1 MRVLTL
7 LKMSESGLGEPPA
20 EMFTAMDATIKEI
33 DATMTI
39 VDTNGL
45 LPSGVAGTRIVSTGG
60 RSTVLDGPFTE
71 SRELVGGYAIVEVDT
86 YAAGGRGV
94 PEDHRGAREVLAGL
108 GGRGRGAPDH
118 GPGRATRRLTAC
130 AAAMPPVGIGRVAAA
145 PEVVSA
151 VWRSEAARLV
161 AGLTRMTQ
169 DLGLAEDLAQDA
181 LVAALEQWPESGR
194 ARQPGCLAHG
204 RVEAPRDRPL
214 PAGRAAACARP
225 SLVPEPVMPDLDAA
239 VDHIEDDVLRLM
251 FTACHPVL
259 TTESRVALTLRL
271 VGGLSTREIAR
282 AFLSSEATVAQ
293 RISRAKRTIAAAG
306 VPFEVPSGPERPERL
321 ASVLE
326 VVYLI
331 FNEGYA
337 ATNGDDWIRPA
348 LSDEALRLGRLLAS
362 LTPREPEVHGLLALM
377 QLQASRSAARIGP
390 SGEAVLLRDQDRGRW
405 DRDLIAAGLESLR
418 RAGRG
423 PYGLQAAIA
432 ACHAV
437 APSVEETDWVRIAS
451 LYPSW
456 LWSPGRRWSS

>member
-1 MRVLTL
+1 
-7 LKMSESGLGEPPA
+7 
-20 EMFTAMDATIKEI
+20 
-33 DATMTI
+33 
-39 VDTNGL
+39 
-45 LPSGVAGTRIVSTGG
+45 
-60 RSTVLDGPFTE
+60 
-71 SRELVGGYAIVEVDT
+71 
-86 YAAGGRGV
+86 
-94 PEDHRGAREVLAGL
+94 
-108 GGRGRGAPDH
+108 
-118 GPGRATRRLTAC
+118 
-130 AAAMPPVGIGRVAAA
+130 VAAA

-181 LVAALEQWPESGR
+181 LVAALEQWPERGVPDNPGAWLMAVSKRR
-194 ARQPGCLAHG
+194 AIDHFR
-204 RVEAPRDRPL
+204 
-214 PAGRAAACARP
+214 RAARLRALEP
-225 SLVPEPVMPDLDAA
+225 SLVPEPEMPDLDAA

-293 RISRAKRTIAAAG
+293 RISRAKRTIAEAG

-337 ATNGDDWIRPA
+337 ATNGDDWVRPA

-451 LYPSW
+451 LYTELAVVTGSPVVELNRAVAVAQAYGPAAGLEIVDGLREHRALRDYHLLPSVRGE
-456 LWSPGRRWSS
+456 LLTSLGRVDEARAEYARAAELATNEQERALLRRRAAPD

>member
-1 MRVLTL
+1 M
-7 LKMSESGLGEPPA
+7 
-20 EMFTAMDATIKEI
+20 
-33 DATMTI
+33 
-39 VDTNGL
+39 
-45 LPSGVAGTRIVSTGG
+45 PS
-60 RSTVLDGPFTE
+60 
-71 SRELVGGYAIVEVDT
+71 
-86 YAAGGRGV
+86 
-94 PEDHRGAREVLAGL
+94 
-108 GGRGRGAPDH
+108 
-118 GPGRATRRLTAC
+118 RA
-130 AAAMPPVGIGRVAAA
+130 PPVSRQCAVTCGMPSPPGLIGRVTA
-145 PEVVSA
+145 PEVVSRI
-151 VWRSEAARLV
+151 WRSEAARLV

-181 LVAALEQWPESGR
+181 LVAALEQWPEQGVPDNPGAWLMAVSKRR
-194 ARQPGCLAHG
+194 AIDHFR
-204 RVEAPRDRPL
+204 
-214 PAGRAAACARP
+214 RAARLRALEP
-225 SLVPEPVMPDLDAA
+225 SLAPEPEMPDLDAA

-282 AFLSSEATVAQ
+282 AYLSSEATVAQ
-293 RISRAKRTIAAAG
+293 RISRAKRTIAEAG

-337 ATNGDDWIRPA
+337 ATSGDDWVRPA

-362 LTPREPEVHGLLALM
+362 LAPREPEVHGLLALM

-405 DRDLIAAGLESLR
+405 DRELIAAGLESLR

-451 LYPSW
+451 LYTELAVVTGSPVVELNRAVAVAQAYGPAAGLEIVDGLREHRALRDYHLLPSVRGE
-456 LWSPGRRWSS
+456 LLTSLGRADEARAEYARAAELATNEQERALLRRRAGS

>member
-1 MRVLTL
+1 M
-7 LKMSESGLGEPPA
+7 
-20 EMFTAMDATIKEI
+20 
-33 DATMTI
+33 
-39 VDTNGL
+39 
-45 LPSGVAGTRIVSTGG
+45 
-60 RSTVLDGPFTE
+60 
-71 SRELVGGYAIVEVDT
+71 
-86 YAAGGRGV
+86 
-94 PEDHRGAREVLAGL
+94 
-108 GGRGRGAPDH
+108 
-118 GPGRATRRLTAC
+118 
-130 AAAMPPVGIGRVAAA
+130 AAA
-145 PEVVSA
+145 PEAVSA

-181 LVAALEQWPESGR
+181 LVAALEQWPEQGVPDNPGAWLMAVSKRR
-194 ARQPGCLAHG
+194 AIDHFR
-204 RVEAPRDRPL
+204 
-214 PAGRAAACARP
+214 RAARLRALEP
-225 SLVPEPVMPDLDAA
+225 SLAPEPDMPDLDAA

-293 RISRAKRTIAAAG
+293 RISRAKRTIAEAG

-337 ATNGDDWIRPA
+337 ATSGDDWVRPA

-362 LTPREPEVHGLLALM
+362 LAPREPEVHGLLALM

-405 DRDLIAAGLESLR
+405 DRDLIGAGLESLR

-451 LYPSW
+451 LYTELAVVTGSPVVELNRAVAVAQAYGPAAGLEIVDGLREHRAMRDYHLLPSVRGE
-456 LWSPGRRWSS
+456 LLTSLGRVDEARAEYARAAELATNEQERALLRRRAATD

>member
-1 MRVLTL
+1 
-7 LKMSESGLGEPPA
+7 
-20 EMFTAMDATIKEI
+20 
-33 DATMTI
+33 
-39 VDTNGL
+39 
-45 LPSGVAGTRIVSTGG
+45 
-60 RSTVLDGPFTE
+60 
-71 SRELVGGYAIVEVDT
+71 
-86 YAAGGRGV
+86 
-94 PEDHRGAREVLAGL
+94 
-108 GGRGRGAPDH
+108 
-118 GPGRATRRLTAC
+118 
-130 AAAMPPVGIGRVAAA
+130 VAAA

-181 LVAALEQWPESGR
+181 LVAALEQWPEQGVPDNPGAWLMAVSKRR
-194 ARQPGCLAHG
+194 AIDHFR
-204 RVEAPRDRPL
+204 
-214 PAGRAAACARP
+214 RAARLRALEP
-225 SLVPEPVMPDLDAA
+225 SLAPEPDMPDLDAA

-293 RISRAKRTIAAAG
+293 RISRAKRTIAEAG

-337 ATNGDDWIRPA
+337 ATSGDDWIRPA

-362 LTPREPEVHGLLALM
+362 LAPREPEVHGLLALM

-390 SGEAVLLRDQDRGRW
+390 SGEAVLLRDQDRDRW
-405 DRDLIAAGLESLR
+405 DRGLIAAGLESLR
-418 RAGRG
+418 RAGGG

-451 LYPSW
+451 LYTELAVVTGSPVVELNRAVAVAQAYGPEVGLEIVDGLRKHRALRDYHLLPSVRGE
-456 LWSPGRRWSS
+456 LLSSLGRTDEARAEYARAAELATNEQERALLIRRAAADGPP

>member
-1 MRVLTL
+1 M
-7 LKMSESGLGEPPA
+7 
-20 EMFTAMDATIKEI
+20 
-33 DATMTI
+33 
-39 VDTNGL
+39 
-45 LPSGVAGTRIVSTGG
+45 
-60 RSTVLDGPFTE
+60 
-71 SRELVGGYAIVEVDT
+71 
-86 YAAGGRGV
+86 
-94 PEDHRGAREVLAGL
+94 
-108 GGRGRGAPDH
+108 
-118 GPGRATRRLTAC
+118 
-130 AAAMPPVGIGRVAAA
+130 AAA

-181 LVAALEQWPESGR
+181 LVAALEQWPERGVPDNPGAWLMAVSKRR
-194 ARQPGCLAHG
+194 AIDHFR
-204 RVEAPRDRPL
+204 
-214 PAGRAAACARP
+214 RAARLRALEP
-225 SLVPEPVMPDLDAA
+225 SLAPEPEMPDLDAA

-282 AFLSSEATVAQ
+282 AYLSSEATVAQ
-293 RISRAKRTIAAAG
+293 RISRAKRTIAEAG

-337 ATNGDDWIRPA
+337 ATSGDDWVRPA
-348 LSDEALRLGRLLAS
+348 LSDGALRLGRLLAS
-362 LTPREPEVHGLLALM
+362 LAPREPEVHGLLALM
-377 QLQASRSAARIGP
+377 QLQASRSSARIGP
-390 SGEAVLLRDQDRGRW
+390 SGEAVLLRDQDRSQW
-405 DRDLIAAGLESLR
+405 DRELIAAGLESLR

-451 LYPSW
+451 LYTELAVVTGSPVVELNRAVAVAQAYGPAAGLEIVDGLREHRALRDYHLLPSVRGE
-456 LWSPGRRWSS
+456 LLTSLGRADEARAEYARAAELATNEQERALLRRRATT

>member
-1 MRVLTL
+1 M
-7 LKMSESGLGEPPA
+7 
-20 EMFTAMDATIKEI
+20 
-33 DATMTI
+33 
-39 VDTNGL
+39 
-45 LPSGVAGTRIVSTGG
+45 
-60 RSTVLDGPFTE
+60 
-71 SRELVGGYAIVEVDT
+71 
-86 YAAGGRGV
+86 
-94 PEDHRGAREVLAGL
+94 
-108 GGRGRGAPDH
+108 
-118 GPGRATRRLTAC
+118 
-130 AAAMPPVGIGRVAAA
+130 AAA

-181 LVAALEQWPESGR
+181 LVAALEQWPERGVPDNPGAWLMAVSKRR
-194 ARQPGCLAHG
+194 AIDHFR
-204 RVEAPRDRPL
+204 
-214 PAGRAAACARP
+214 RAARLRALEP
-225 SLVPEPVMPDLDAA
+225 SLAPEPEMPDLDAA

-282 AFLSSEATVAQ
+282 AYLSSEATVAQ
-293 RISRAKRTIAAAG
+293 RISRAKRTIAEAG

-337 ATNGDDWIRPA
+337 ATSGDDWVRPA

-362 LTPREPEVHGLLALM
+362 LAPREPEVHGLLALM

-405 DRDLIAAGLESLR
+405 DRELIAAGLESLCP
-418 RAGRG
+418 AGRG

-437 APSVEETDWVRIAS
+437 APSVDETDWVRIAS
-451 LYPSW
+451 LYAELAVVTGSPVVELNRAVAVAQAYGPAAGLEIVDGLREHRALRDYHLLPSVRGE
-456 LWSPGRRWSS
+456 LLSSLGRADEARAEYARAAELATNEQERALLRRRAGS

>member
-1 MRVLTL
+1 M
-7 LKMSESGLGEPPA
+7 
-20 EMFTAMDATIKEI
+20 
-33 DATMTI
+33 
-39 VDTNGL
+39 
-45 LPSGVAGTRIVSTGG
+45 
-60 RSTVLDGPFTE
+60 
-71 SRELVGGYAIVEVDT
+71 
-86 YAAGGRGV
+86 
-94 PEDHRGAREVLAGL
+94 
-108 GGRGRGAPDH
+108 
-118 GPGRATRRLTAC
+118 
-130 AAAMPPVGIGRVAAA
+130 AAA

-181 LVAALEQWPESGR
+181 LVAALEQWPERGVPDNPGAWLMAVSKRR
-194 ARQPGCLAHG
+194 AIDHFR
-204 RVEAPRDRPL
+204 
-214 PAGRAAACARP
+214 RAARLRALEP
-225 SLVPEPVMPDLDAA
+225 SLAPEPEMPDLDAA

-282 AFLSSEATVAQ
+282 AYLSSEATVAQ
-293 RISRAKRTIAAAG
+293 RISRAKRTIAEAG

-337 ATNGDDWIRPA
+337 ATSGDDWVRPA

-362 LTPREPEVHGLLALM
+362 LAPREPEVHGLLALM
-377 QLQASRSAARIGP
+377 RLQASRSTARIGP

-405 DRDLIAAGLESLR
+405 DRELIDAGLESLR
-418 RAGRG
+418 HAGRG

-451 LYPSW
+451 LYTELAVVTGSPVVELNRAVAVAQAYGPAAGLEIVDGLREHRALRDYHLLPSVRGE
-456 LWSPGRRWSS
+456 LLTSLGRTDEARAEYARAAELATNEQERALLRRRAGA

>member
-1 MRVLTL
+1 
-7 LKMSESGLGEPPA
+7 
-20 EMFTAMDATIKEI
+20 
-33 DATMTI
+33 
-39 VDTNGL
+39 
-45 LPSGVAGTRIVSTGG
+45 
-60 RSTVLDGPFTE
+60 
-71 SRELVGGYAIVEVDT
+71 
-86 YAAGGRGV
+86 
-94 PEDHRGAREVLAGL
+94 
-108 GGRGRGAPDH
+108 
-118 GPGRATRRLTAC
+118 
-130 AAAMPPVGIGRVAAA
+130 VAAA

-181 LVAALEQWPESGR
+181 LVAALEQWPERGVPDNPGAWLMAVSKRR
-194 ARQPGCLAHG
+194 AIDHFR
-204 RVEAPRDRPL
+204 
-214 PAGRAAACARP
+214 RAARLRALEP
-225 SLVPEPVMPDLDAA
+225 SLVPEPEMPDLDAA

-293 RISRAKRTIAAAG
+293 RISRAKRTIAEAG

-337 ATNGDDWIRPA
+337 ATNGDDWVRPA

-451 LYPSW
+451 LYTELAVVTGSPVVELNRAVAVAQAYGPAAGLEIVDGLREHRALRDYHLLPSVRGE
-456 LWSPGRRWSS
+456 LLTSLGRVDEARAEYARAAELATNEQERALLRRRATPD

>member
-1 MRVLTL
+1 M
-7 LKMSESGLGEPPA
+7 
-20 EMFTAMDATIKEI
+20 
-33 DATMTI
+33 
-39 VDTNGL
+39 
-45 LPSGVAGTRIVSTGG
+45 
-60 RSTVLDGPFTE
+60 
-71 SRELVGGYAIVEVDT
+71 
-86 YAAGGRGV
+86 
-94 PEDHRGAREVLAGL
+94 
-108 GGRGRGAPDH
+108 
-118 GPGRATRRLTAC
+118 
-130 AAAMPPVGIGRVAAA
+130 AAA

-181 LVAALEQWPESGR
+181 LVAALEQWPERGVPDNPGAWLMAVSKRR
-194 ARQPGCLAHG
+194 AIDHFR
-204 RVEAPRDRPL
+204 
-214 PAGRAAACARP
+214 RAARLRALEP
-225 SLVPEPVMPDLDAA
+225 SLASEPEMPDLDAA

-282 AFLSSEATVAQ
+282 AYLSSEATVAQ
-293 RISRAKRTIAAAG
+293 RISRAKRTIAEAG

-337 ATNGDDWIRPA
+337 ATSGDDWVRPA

-362 LTPREPEVHGLLALM
+362 LAPREPEVHGLLALM

-405 DRDLIAAGLESLR
+405 DRELIAAGLESLR
-418 RAGRG
+418 PAGRG

-437 APSVEETDWVRIAS
+437 APSVDETDGVRIAS
-451 LYPSW
+451 LYAELAVVTGSPVVELNRAVAVAQAYGPAAGLEIVDGLREHRALRDYHLLPSVRGE
-456 LWSPGRRWSS
+456 LLTSLGRADEARAEYARAAELATNEQERALLRRRAGS

>member
-1 MRVLTL
+1 M
-7 LKMSESGLGEPPA
+7 
-20 EMFTAMDATIKEI
+20 
-33 DATMTI
+33 
-39 VDTNGL
+39 
-45 LPSGVAGTRIVSTGG
+45 
-60 RSTVLDGPFTE
+60 
-71 SRELVGGYAIVEVDT
+71 
-86 YAAGGRGV
+86 
-94 PEDHRGAREVLAGL
+94 
-108 GGRGRGAPDH
+108 
-118 GPGRATRRLTAC
+118 
-130 AAAMPPVGIGRVAAA
+130 AAA

-181 LVAALEQWPESGR
+181 LVAALEQWPERGVPDNPGAWLMAVSKRR
-194 ARQPGCLAHG
+194 AIDHFR
-204 RVEAPRDRPL
+204 
-214 PAGRAAACARP
+214 RAARLRALEP
-225 SLVPEPVMPDLDAA
+225 SLAPEPEMPDLDAA

-282 AFLSSEATVAQ
+282 AYLSSEATVAQ
-293 RISRAKRTIAAAG
+293 RISRAKRTIAEAG

-337 ATNGDDWIRPA
+337 ATSGDDWVRPA

-362 LTPREPEVHGLLALM
+362 LAPREPEVHGLLALM

-405 DRDLIAAGLESLR
+405 DRELIAAGLESLR

-437 APSVEETDWVRIAS
+437 APSVDETDWVRIAS
-451 LYPSW
+451 LYAELAVVTGSPVVELNRAVAVAQAYGPAAGLEIVDGLREHRALRDYHLLPSVRGE
-456 LWSPGRRWSS
+456 LLSSLGRADEARAEYARAAELATNEQERALLRRRADS